1 MANIVINV
9 RIGSHPSDL
18 KKGFQ
23 AYFSDGDI
31 NSKIS
36 SQDIYDLVTTAIEK
50 ELKFRKIDVYEP
62 F

>member
-9 RIGSHPSDL
+9 RIGSHPLDL